1 MLDFQIQ
8 LDSETPA
15 SKQLFDQIQFAI
27 ASGQYPASQRLPST
41 RQLAMITGLHR
52 NTISKV
58 YQNLEE
64 TGLVESVA
72 GSGIYVKDT
81 SRSISRNHQFLR
93 IDQEDSN
100 QIIRESVDN
109 LLQLGLNLSQVRD
122 LLVEEIDWRIQCNQC
137 IFVTVPQKNINEGKV
152 MEIELSELLNISVEL
167 IPLEKLAKLCSEINF
182 GTIITNHYFIKDVI
196 ELIPSDSFR
205 IIPVDI
211 YDYSHELGI
220 IKSLPPQ
227 ACVGIVSLSESI
239 LKIASSIVRSQ
250 MGEGLLVLTAV
261 STERKKLLALL
272 RTAHTVIV
280 GPSSYDLISRTIEE
294 IKFDLIRIPKIIS
307 SKNFIN
313 EKSIQSLKTQLNLK

>member
-8 LDSETPA
+8 LDSEIPA

-27 ASGQYPASQRLPST
+27 ASGQYPANQRLPST

-81 SRSISRNHQFLR
+81 SKNISRNHQLLR

-100 QIIRESVDN
+100 QIIRESIDN
-109 LLQLGLNLSQVRD
+109 LLQLGVNLNQVRE
-122 LLVEEIDWRIQCNQC
+122 LLIEEIDWRIQCNQR

-152 MEIELSELLNISVEL
+152 MEIELSKLINIPIKLV
-167 IPLEKLAKLCSEINF
+167 PLEELAELCSKINF
-182 GTIITNHYFIKDVI
+182 GTIITNHYFIKSVV
-196 ELIPSDSFR
+196 EVIPSDSFR

-211 YDYSHELGI
+211 YDYSQELEI
-220 IKSLPPQ
+220 IKKLPPQ

-239 LKIASSIVRSQ
+239 LKIASSIVQSQ
-250 MGEGLLVLTAV
+250 MGENLLVLTAV
-261 STERKKLLALL
+261 STEKSKLLALL

-280 GPSSYDLISRTIEE
+280 GPSSHNLITRTIDE
-294 IKFDLIRIPKIIS
+294 IKLDLIRVPKIIC

-313 EKSIQSLKTQLNLK
+313 EKSIQSLKIQLNTK